1 MARPEELL
9 AFGYP
14 AAVLP
19 PWVQVMGVRSVTLPG
34 LGRLR
39 RVQSLGLVDGLELPS
54 LVGHNGA

>member
-1 MARPEELL
+1 
-9 AFGYP
+9 
-14 AAVLP
+14 
-19 PWVQVMGVRSVTLPG
+19 VRSVTLPG